1 MLVLSV
7 CCHLHIQVLSVKLT
21 TLNSVLFFVCVTK
34 LHIETFFK
42 VILNSFIAG
51 LYPSPCLKL
60 SSKVNLK
67 IMFLSCF
74 HSLCVLLFSQPP
86 IFPFFVSFIICHVY
100 LNNLNHVHC
109 IVNHFVWLCIRIR
122 RIKCLSVCLSV
133 WYKRRSP
140 NYLFLWYGVKSNM
153 ETCVWYLPNWQFAI
167 VCYW

>member
-21 TLNSVLFFVCVTK
+21 SLNSVFVFCV
-34 LHIETFFK
+34 LPNYICVHIETFFK
-42 VILNSFIAG
+42 VIIDSFIAV

-60 SSKVNLK
+60 SLKVNLK
-67 IMFLSCF
+67 NDDFFCPVCI
-74 HSLCVLLFSQPP
+74 HCVSS
-86 IFPFFVSFIICHVY
+86 FFTFIICPVY

-133 WYKRRSP
+133 NRAAVVTESP
-140 NYLFLWYGVKSNM
+140 RIERVFTLLA
-153 ETCVWYLPNWQFAI
+153 LH
-167 VCYW
+167 